1 MDWQRQRKL
10 TSTPFNE
17 QNSSLVWSEAL
28 RQADEVLQFWKSLK
42 IPIRRTAKDTRTLS
56 LHVLSG
62 AGFGKSYSFQ
72 KSAEPPKP
80 GHMFNYR
87 DSLALVLENSLLI
100 LILGPKFLTQK
111 FLPRSWRQIGQATV
125 DFKFHMTE
133 MVHNEE
139 RLVAQNEPGG
149 ENIIK
154 SLIRAS
160 NEMSKSSS
168 SAGTEGSAI
177 RGLTED
183 EIYGNIFVYN
193 FAGHDTMAI
202 TLNWA
207 LYLLAAHPEIQAWI
221 SEEINAVITDEQ
233 SSTLNYSKVYP
244 KLNRCLAVLV
254 SNLFYALVYVSLR
267 PSLRLLT
274 PFSTSFHPYPPPV
287 PLLQSTAT
295 RLQRKYSLTLTSPA

>member
-1 MDWQRQRKL
+1 MLLVDGPPLRTRKAQGADWQRQRKL
-10 TSTPFNE
+10 TSTRFNE
-17 QNSSLVWSEAL
+17 QNSNLVWIEAL
-28 RQADEVLQFWKSLK
+28 RQADEVLHFWKSLK

-62 AGFGKSYSFQ
+62 AGFGKPYSFQ

-80 GHMFNYR
+80 GHTFNYR
-87 DSLALVLENSLLI
+87 DSLALILENSLLI

-111 FLPRSWRQIGQATV
+111 LLPRSWRQIGQATI

-133 MVHNEE
+133 MVQEE
-139 RLVAQNEPGG
+139 KRLIAQNRPGG

-154 SLIRAS
+154 SLVRAS
-160 NEMSKSSS
+160 EGMSKLST
-168 SAGTEGSAI
+168 SASTEGPLT

-207 LYLLAAHPEIQAWI
+207 LYLLAAHPEVQEWI
-221 SEEINAVITDEQ
+221 SEEINTVITDED
-233 SSTLNYSKVYP
+233 SSTWNYSEIYP

-254 SNLFYALVYVSLR
+254 SN
-267 PSLRLLT
+267 
-274 PFSTSFHPYPPPV
+274 
-287 PLLQSTAT
+287 PLLHLPLYA
-295 RLQRKYSLTLTSPA
+295 YSSRAEVPTHHWTSL